1 MLYHAPGK
9 LLADSMDRRWEWSLS
24 TATCLVGREPAALLT
39 TLVRLNVFADQ
50 PQGRY
55 GH

>member
-1 MLYHAPGK
+1 MLYHAPGNCRQI
-9 LLADSMDRRWEWSLS
+9 LWTVRWECSLS
-24 TATCLVGREPAALLT
+24 TVTCLVGREPAALLI
-39 TLVRLNVFADQ
+39 TLVRVNVFADQ